1 MGQMEL
7 LRDDGIR
14 AVSPMLELGAY
25 EALWARRE
33 TTFHRLANRFRDR
46 PGALPSDF
54 ADHDQALEMAKTV
67 VAMLREADVD
77 RFDLRVHGTMEYPER
92 LRDAKNP
99 VEVLYFMGWWSLVS
113 TPCVAVVGLRKP
125 SEDGLYLKKGNC

>member
-54 ADHDQALEMAKTV
+54 VDHGEALEMAKTV
-67 VAMLREADVD
+67 VAMLREGAVD
-77 RFDLRVHGTMEYPER
+77 RFDLRVHGTMELPRASARRKEPGR
-92 LRDAKNP
+92 GP
-99 VEVLYFMGWWSLVS
+99 VLLPDIAEVSRR
-113 TPCVAVVGLRKP
+113 P
-125 SEDGLYLKKGNC
+125 

>member
-7 LRDDGIR
+7 LREAGIR

-54 ADHDQALEMAKTV
+54 VDHGEALELAKTV
-67 VAMLREADVD
+67 VAMLREADVG
-77 RFDLRVHGTMEYPER
+77 RFDLRVHAPIRGSR
-92 LRDAKNP
+92 GWSKSSGRWRGRP
-99 VEVLYFMGWWSLVS
+99 VSS
-113 TPCVAVVGLRKP
+113 RCATRI
-125 SEDGLYLKKGNC
+125 